1 MRPVNLDVL
10 QPGNVVATALA
21 ESLDKPFPW
30 AVGFLYG
37 STELSLELWTTI
49 VDISEFDDSGF
60 DDLPE
65 WIQIELQARRLSF
78 ERREPT
84 ELEKWETVKDAREH
98 RIMNKE
104 LTINDYLDKYK
115 RGKSLT
121 LIT

>member
-1 MRPVNLDVL
+1 MVTYDSKPVF
-10 QPGNVVATALA
+10 
-21 ESLDKPFPW
+21 KPRK
-30 AVGFLYG
+30 YM
-37 STELSLELWTTI
+37 TNEELKQYL
-49 VDISEFDDSGF
+49 SEFDDSGF

-104 LTINDYLDKYK
+104 LTIKDYLDKYK